1 MVGIYADPLLLNKE
15 EQKTNSILPD
25 STYVQNPN
33 ENNTAAN

>member
-25 STYVQNPN
+25 STYV
-33 ENNTAAN
+33 